1 MFCHIEG
8 VNFANTVY
16 DTQDIATIRGS
27 SLLLE
32 KIPGVFSLAFAPYSP
47 QQIEFGGAKAVF
59 RFADGTNRDDVERTI
74 HHVMSKSP
82 WCHMSVVHGLGA
94 TPNAARAAA
103 RIMQYQTWSVPDP
116 GLPAETPDVLDLT
129 RPGQISIPNPGKE
142 SGHRLISE
150 STYARRQNGTRNR
163 PNFLQRD
170 HFRPAFDFE
179 EMLKDPGDVP
189 EMVRNKLAV
198 VAADGIGGGKLRNA
212 FNDDIA
218 FSQAMHDF
226 RESLAEGLNDWA
238 ETPIAHL
245 KAGMSKVPRF
255 DTLLWGGDDMLF
267 VMPAWLVM
275 PFLSV
280 FFEVTEA
287 FGFSP
292 EGESTQRLFHRVA
305 CIIADRKTPIR
316 QMRAL
321 ALDAEWELK
330 NGIENLNADHS
341 GEEPIKRGV
350 FSIDVFESAALPYTG
365 VRAYR
370 HAQYGQNYRVGD
382 DMFLSSDVPK
392 VIAFCQSISQSNPTG
407 FTRTLI
413 NGALQDMR
421 HIGAVVSSPSGQKAV
436 NDRLSDHLY
445 RVKGETHPDVN
456 SMICEFTDLPRSAS
470 MVLAQTAQLASFM
483 TLKTGEMP

>member
-1 MFCHIEG
+1 
-8 VNFANTVY
+8 
-16 DTQDIATIRGS
+16 
-27 SLLLE
+27 
-32 KIPGVFSLAFAPYSP
+32 
-47 QQIEFGGAKAVF
+47 
-59 RFADGTNRDDVERTI
+59 
-74 HHVMSKSP
+74 
-82 WCHMSVVHGLGA
+82 
-94 TPNAARAAA
+94 
-103 RIMQYQTWSVPDP
+103 
-116 GLPAETPDVLDLT
+116 
-129 RPGQISIPNPGKE
+129 
-142 SGHRLISE
+142 
-150 STYARRQNGTRNR
+150 
-163 PNFLQRD
+163 
-170 HFRPAFDFE
+170 
-179 EMLKDPGDVP
+179 
-189 EMVRNKLAV
+189 
-198 VAADGIGGGKLRNA
+198 
-212 FNDDIA
+212 
-218 FSQAMHDF
+218 
-226 RESLAEGLNDWA
+226 
-238 ETPIAHL
+238 
-245 KAGMSKVPRF
+245 
-255 DTLLWGGDDMLF
+255 
-267 VMPAWLVM
+267 
-275 PFLSV
+275 
-280 FFEVTEA
+280 
-287 FGFSP
+287 
-292 EGESTQRLFHRVA
+292 
-305 CIIADRKTPIR
+305 
-316 QMRAL
+316 MRAL

-392 VIAFCQSISQSNPTG
+392 VIAFCQSISESTPTG